1 MAHGKWRKQARS
13 ILATLLKRI
22 MQSIIY
28 KPKHGF
34 ESKRLKSLRAVIWYD
49 MNVRVWSFLHVCD
62 LSHVHGGPQFHP
74 KDFCRICTEFYS
86 GEISGWAQTLGSMLT
101 VTHPF
106 GDHARSRFG
115 FREYSCSAPLT
126 RHHEQNLERKWRMTC
141 WVMLIRCRMQLLTP
155 LVEVGGAFRPNASS
169 QLLRNLLWPWA
180 KSRRLKAAWG
190 PR

>member
-1 MAHGKWRKQARS
+1 MAHGKWRKQARP

-115 FREYSCSAPLT
+115 FREWVLLFCAANMTPWTKFGKEMEDDLLSYANKMSNAVVDSSGWSGRSFQAKREQSVIEKLT
-126 RHHEQNLERKWRMTC
+126 VTL
-141 WVMLIRCRMQLLTP
+141 
-155 LVEVGGAFRPNASS
+155 S
-169 QLLRNLLWPWA
+169 
-180 KSRRLKAAWG
+180 
-190 PR
+190 